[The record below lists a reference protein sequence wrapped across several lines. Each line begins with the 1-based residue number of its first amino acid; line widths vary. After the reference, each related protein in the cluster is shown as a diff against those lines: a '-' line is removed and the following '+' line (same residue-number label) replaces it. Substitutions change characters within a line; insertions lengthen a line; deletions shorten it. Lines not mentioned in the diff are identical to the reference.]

1 VPDGGG
7 DGRFFFDGEPSLA
20 ELAYYVAEC
29 RWLRALALKSGMD
42 PDKALPEDILLLSE
56 NSEGE
61 PQVKEELERCRRW
74 LDQETK
80 AHAAQAHHRAAT
92 VR

>member
-1 VPDGGG
+1 
-7 DGRFFFDGEPSLA
+7 
-20 ELAYYVAEC
+20 
-29 RWLRALALKSGMD
+29 MD

-56 NSEGE
+56 NSEGD

-80 AHAAQAHHRAAT
+80 AHAAQAHHRAASG
-92 VR
+92 R